1 MSGTKET
8 DELRRRIDA
17 ADDAI
22 LSALKGRF
30 ALMEEMRELKKRE
43 GLPRVDAER
52 EKEILSR
59 VAAAVEPRW
68 RDTACGVWER
78 ILSGSRGEIETIA
91 RGACAAG
98 GKVLLCKAKGAKTT
112 YLPGGHI
119 EFGETGAEALAREM
133 NEEAGV
139 EVDVGALIGV
149 VENSFLQ
156 HGERHCEINLVYEM
170 KIRGASAA
178 VPPVTSREEWIE
190 FEWRDID
197 DLASANLLPAEME
210 RFARGGKDLV

>member
-1 MSGTKET
+1 MSVMKEM

-17 ADDAI
+17 SDDAI

-30 ALMEEMRELKKRE
+30 ALMDEMRELKKRE

-91 RGACAAG
+91 RGVCAAD
-98 GKVLLCKAKGAKTT
+98 GKLLLCRAKGGNST

-119 EFGETGAEALAREM
+119 DFGETGAAALAREM
-133 NEEAGV
+133 KEEAAVDV
-139 EVDVGALIGV
+139 EVGELLGV

-156 HGERHCEINLVYEM
+156 HGERHCEINLVYGM
-170 KIRGASAA
+170 KMEPAAAARLRSA
-178 VPPVTSREEWIE
+178 EDWIE
-190 FEWRDID
+190 FEWRDVR
-197 DLASANLLPAEME
+197 DLASANLLPAEMS
-210 RFARGGKDLV
+210 RFVPDVV